1 MYKSFREMPVWKNA
15 HQISIKVFDLTKELP
30 KSEDYGLTSQIR
42 RSANS
47 VSSNIAEA
55 FGRKT
60 KKDKAY
66 FYIISRASAYETQ
79 NHLLYGEGVGY
90 FDKIKTIDL
99 IKTYTNL
106 IYEINKIIKSLSQPQ
121 PQSQSQP
128 KSQ

>member
-1 MYKSFREMPVWKNA
+1 MYRSFREMPVWKNA
-15 HQISIKVFDLTKELP
+15 HQVSIKVFDLTKGLP

-79 NHLLYGEGVGY
+79 NHLLYGEAIDY
-90 FDKIKTIDL
+90 FNTKRIIEL
-99 IKTYTNL
+99 IKAYTNL
-106 IYEINKIIKSLSQPQ
+106 IYEINKIIKSLS
-121 PQSQSQP
+121 
-128 KSQ
+128 

>member
-1 MYKSFREMPVWKNA
+1 MYRSFREMPVWKNA
-15 HQISIKVFDLTKELP
+15 HQVSIKVFDLTKGLP

-79 NHLLYGEGVGY
+79 NHLLYGEAIDY
-90 FDKIKTIDL
+90 FDNKRIMEL

-106 IYEINKIIKSLSQPQ
+106 IYEINKIIKSLSQPK
-121 PQSQSQP
+121 PQSQS
-128 KSQ
+128 